1 MRKELKH
8 LLWLDLEMTGLRPLI
23 DRITEV
29 AAIVTDMDLNE
40 VATYQTGVKH
50 PRELLEK
57 LTGESEW
64 HLQQESYTR
73 EMIEHSLAGK
83 PEQFVQD
90 ELLEFIKKYIGLSM
104 KPENFPFTKGSLE
117 AKGEIYLAGNS
128 ISADRAFIE
137 SWWPD
142 VARVLDYRMLD
153 VSSFKLWYEANGI
166 KKFEKKNK
174 HRALDDIRESIAE
187 FAYYVK

>member
-1 MRKELKH
+1 MRKEPKY
-8 LLWLDLEMTGLRPLI
+8 LLWIDLEMTGLRPLV

-29 AAIVTDMDLNE
+29 AAIVTDMNLVE
-40 VATYQTGVKH
+40 IATYQTGVKH

-57 LTGESEW
+57 LTNESEW
-64 HLQQESYTR
+64 HRQQASYTR

-83 PEQFVQD
+83 TEQTVQD
-90 ELLEFIKKYIGLSM
+90 ELLEFIKKNIGLSM
-104 KPENFPFTKGSLE
+104 NPANYPFNKGSLE

-128 ISADRAFIE
+128 IGADRAFIE
-137 SWWPD
+137 SWWPN
-142 VARVLDYRMLD
+142 VARVLHYRMID
-153 VSSFKLWYEANGI
+153 VSSFKIWYQAKGV